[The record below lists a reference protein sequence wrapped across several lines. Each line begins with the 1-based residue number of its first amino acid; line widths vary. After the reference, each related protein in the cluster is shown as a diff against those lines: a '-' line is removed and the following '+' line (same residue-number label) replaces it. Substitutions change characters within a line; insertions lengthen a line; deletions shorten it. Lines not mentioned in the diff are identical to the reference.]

1 MSTLMEP
8 VPWGEKMLK
17 RKKQYILV
25 ICVILVCGLVLAAS
39 VYHHYVKTSTTREP
53 QRFYVNY
60 SLDELQKMQQDA
72 DHGLRS
78 DLLSAEQTA
87 RAFLEKGTSDQ
98 PPVTIATMVRVPD
111 EPSNDSTDMLV
122 YVATLRDGRQIKLM
136 VAQTSSKSPHPVWVV
151 VWYEF
156 LPKGASISDY

>member
-1 MSTLMEP
+1 
-8 VPWGEKMLK
+8 MLR
-17 RKKQYILV
+17 RKKQRILT
-25 ICVILVCGLVLAAS
+25 ICVILVCGLVLAADI
-39 VYHHYVKTSTTREP
+39 YRHHVKTSTTWEP

-72 DHGLRS
+72 DQGRRPE
-78 DLLSAEQTA
+78 LLDPEQAA
-87 RAFLEKGTSDQ
+87 RAFLEKGTSNQ
-98 PPVTIATMVRVPD
+98 PPVTITVMVRVPD
-111 EPSNDSTDMLV
+111 ESSSDSSDMLV
-122 YVATLRDGRQIKLM
+122 YVATLRDGRRIKLM